1 MEHLKEIVNIAEV
14 CAQKG
19 VKKFVLSP
27 GSRCAPLTI
36 SLLRHPEI
44 DCITVTDERSAAFIA
59 MGIAQQ
65 SGETV
70 GLVCTSGTAVLNYY
84 PAITEAFYQ
93 GIPLLVLTADRPPEW
108 IDQFDNQSIRQKEV
122 YSKHILKSFETP
134 VDLSS
139 QDSKWHFYRIMSEA
153 INTTS
158 YPIKGPVHVNVPL
171 REPLYPKLDQDIDFD
186 KNIKIIRQS
195 KIQNTL
201 PLEEQ
206 NYLLDKINSCEK
218 IMIVAGMNDYN
229 YNLVNSLEK
238 LHSSKKFVVISDI
251 TSNTS
256 ESNSINNIDS
266 ILTSIDDIN
275 LAPDL
280 IISFGNA
287 VISKNLKT
295 FIKKYKPKE
304 NWFIKES
311 GLVGDTYQSLTNII
325 NVTPEYFFDYLSNN
339 LEKINIKPNYSSLWI
354 ENEISI
360 ISKLE
365 NYFEQNNFSELDIV
379 HKIMKS
385 LPNDS
390 LLQLGNSMSV
400 RYASYVGLDSNK
412 KIKVNS
418 NRGTSGIDG
427 SISTSVGACISS
439 KKITTVITGDLS
451 FFYDKN
457 SLWNNYVPEHL
468 RIVILNNHGGGIF
481 RILDGSSKLPE
492 LDNYFET
499 KNNVT
504 AENMLKDYNCDY
516 FKCSSLEEVKN
527 VLSDF
532 YTLNGK
538 FKVLEVQFDSKSNTS
553 LFNDFK
559 IFLKK

>member
-134 VDLSS
+134 VDLTS

-171 REPLYPKLDQDIDFD
+171 REPLYPKLDQDIEFD

-206 NYLLDKINSCEK
+206 NY
-218 IMIVAGMNDYN
+218 
-229 YNLVNSLEK
+229 
-238 LHSSKKFVVISDI
+238 
-251 TSNTS
+251 
-256 ESNSINNIDS
+256 
-266 ILTSIDDIN
+266 
-275 LAPDL
+275 
-280 IISFGNA
+280 
-287 VISKNLKT
+287 
-295 FIKKYKPKE
+295 
-304 NWFIKES
+304 
-311 GLVGDTYQSLTNII
+311 
-325 NVTPEYFFDYLSNN
+325 
-339 LEKINIKPNYSSLWI
+339 
-354 ENEISI
+354 
-360 ISKLE
+360 
-365 NYFEQNNFSELDIV
+365 
-379 HKIMKS
+379 
-385 LPNDS
+385 
-390 LLQLGNSMSV
+390 
-400 RYASYVGLDSNK
+400 
-412 KIKVNS
+412 
-418 NRGTSGIDG
+418 
-427 SISTSVGACISS
+427 
-439 KKITTVITGDLS
+439 
-451 FFYDKN
+451 
-457 SLWNNYVPEHL
+457 
-468 RIVILNNHGGGIF
+468 
-481 RILDGSSKLPE
+481 
-492 LDNYFET
+492 
-499 KNNVT
+499 
-504 AENMLKDYNCDY
+504 
-516 FKCSSLEEVKN
+516 
-527 VLSDF
+527 
-532 YTLNGK
+532 
-538 FKVLEVQFDSKSNTS
+538 
-553 LFNDFK
+553 
-559 IFLKK
+559 